1 MKGHIRQRGARS
13 FELKFDA
20 GRDAAGNRITEYRS
34 FKGAK
39 REAQIELAKRIAA
52 VSKGE
57 HVARSPQTIGDYVA
71 SRIEQWVALKQI
83 GAKTEM
89 RYRELLDGQIKPHLG
104 GVPLQ
109 ALKATDIETWHRTL
123 LTAGRKDGRG
133 GLSAQTIKHA
143 HRLLGKALKEAQR
156 FDLVVRN
163 VVSLQPAPRIT
174 REEVTILSREQIRD
188 IMEKLRHRMIYPK
201 AVIALF
207 TGMRRGELLA
217 LRWGSI
223 DFERKII
230 SVKEALEETD
240 AIRFKAPK
248 SAAGKRDIM
257 MPDVVLDTLRALRK
271 QEQERRLAL
280 GLGKLTDDLLI
291 FTRLDGSPQS
301 PLTLSKE
308 WRKAAT
314 SAGLSGISFHA
325 LRHTHASALIDA
337 GIDVV
342 KISKRLGHANPT
354 ITLTIYAHLFAKR
367 EDKSAQAINEAVA
380 ALLSV

>member
-1 MKGHIRQRGARS
+1 
-13 FELKFDA
+13 
-20 GRDAAGNRITEYRS
+20 
-34 FKGAK
+34 
-39 REAQIELAKRIAA
+39 
-52 VSKGE
+52 
-57 HVARSPQTIGDYVA
+57 
-71 SRIEQWVALKQI
+71 
-83 GAKTEM
+83 
-89 RYRELLDGQIKPHLG
+89 
-104 GVPLQ
+104 
-109 ALKATDIETWHRTL
+109 
-123 LTAGRKDGRG
+123 
-133 GLSAQTIKHA
+133 
-143 HRLLGKALKEAQR
+143 
-156 FDLVVRN
+156 
-163 VVSLQPAPRIT
+163 
-174 REEVTILSREQIRD
+174 
-188 IMEKLRHRMIYPK
+188 MIYPK

-248 SAAGKRDIM
+248 SATGKRDIT